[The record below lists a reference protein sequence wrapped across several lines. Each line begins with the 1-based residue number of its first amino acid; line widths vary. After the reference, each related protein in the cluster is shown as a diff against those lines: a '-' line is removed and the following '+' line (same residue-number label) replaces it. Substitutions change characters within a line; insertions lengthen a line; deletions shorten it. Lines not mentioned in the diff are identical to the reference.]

1 MTGISL
7 KASLAFVLALYG
19 VDLMKLLNLIN
30 FSFNAPTIFEKN
42 KQTSLAMDFLLAV
55 HLVSM
60 FGFGWKNSFDHFPE
74 FIWVFF
80 KISQGK
86 LAVRFLCKS

>member
-7 KASLAFVLALYG
+7 KASLVFVLALYG
-19 VDLMKLLNLIN
+19 VDLMKFLNLIDL
-30 FSFNAPTIFEKN
+30 SFKAPAIFEKN
-42 KQTSLAMDFLLAV
+42 KQNSLAMDFLLAV

-60 FGFGWKNSFDHFPE
+60 FGFGWKDSFDHFPE

-80 KISQGK
+80 RISQGK
-86 LAVRFLCKS
+86 LAVRFLRKS

>member
-1 MTGISL
+1 
-7 KASLAFVLALYG
+7 
-19 VDLMKLLNLIN
+19 MKLLNLIN

-74 FIWVFF
+74 LIRVFF
-80 KISQGK
+80 GISQGK
-86 LAVRFLCKS
+86 LAMRFLCKS

>member
-7 KASLAFVLALYG
+7 KESLVFVLALYG
-19 VDLMKLLNLIN
+19 VDLMKFLNLIDL
-30 FSFNAPTIFEKN
+30 SFKAPAIFEKN
-42 KQTSLAMDFLLAV
+42 KQNSLAMDFLLAV

-60 FGFGWKNSFDHFPE
+60 FGFGWKDSFDHFPE

-80 KISQGK
+80 RISQGK
-86 LAVRFLCKS
+86 LAVRFLRKS